1 MMFESITQILIN
13 TLYTSV
19 VYLLVALSFYIIYSP
34 TKLLNLSHAAII
46 TIASYFFLSLFSVF
60 NQFLPAFL
68 LSIISSAL
76 MGLIFYKIVFN
87 NLIKNK
93 TPKWIVLIAS
103 LGVYIVVQNAVSLIW
118 GDDVKSI
125 RFSDVKVGHE
135 FFGAYITNMQVII
148 ILVGIIFLI
157 LSVLFYRF
165 TKIGKQMKAISSN
178 LELSSIFGINQNK
191 IFLLAFGLGSCL
203 AAISGILIAFEKDLT
218 PTFGFNLLL
227 YGVVAMI
234 IGGVGSLWGIVG
246 GAFLLSIAQN
256 IGAYYLDSKW
266 MDAIAYIILILFLIW
281 KPLGFSGIRLK
292 KVEL

>member
-1 MMFESITQILIN
+1 
-13 TLYTSV
+13 
-19 VYLLVALSFYIIYSP
+19 
-34 TKLLNLSHAAII
+34 
-46 TIASYFFLSLFSVF
+46 
-60 NQFLPAFL
+60 
-68 LSIISSAL
+68 
-76 MGLIFYKIVFN
+76 
-87 NLIKNK
+87 
-93 TPKWIVLIAS
+93 
-103 LGVYIVVQNAVSLIW
+103 
-118 GDDVKSI
+118 
-125 RFSDVKVGHE
+125 
-135 FFGAYITNMQVII
+135 
-148 ILVGIIFLI
+148 
-157 LSVLFYRF
+157 
-165 TKIGKQMKAISSN
+165 MKAISSN

-218 PTFGFNLLL
+218 PTLGFNLLL

-281 KPLGFSGIRLK
+281 KPLGFSGTRLK